1 MEPMPP
7 TVEGLIL
14 NHWTTREIP
23 RIKDL
28 NGKNEAMCVPA
39 ESLGEFFY
47 NLEVEKTLLSITQNW
62 EAWGGKINVF
72 DFKKIQNIIM
82 WGKKANDK
90 PEEDLHLNYRK
101 GEFQEFPGG
110 PVVRTAFSMPRAWIP
125 SLFGELR
132 SHKLQHSVANF
143 ITCIPTQGL
152 NAGLPHCRQML

>member
-1 MEPMPP
+1 MEPIPP

-47 NLEVEKTLLSITQNW
+47 NLEVEKTLLSITQNS
-62 EAWGGKINVF
+62 EAWGGEINVF
-72 DFKKIQNIIM
+72 DFKKIQNVIM

-90 PEEDLHLNYRK
+90 LEEDLHLNYRK

-110 PVVRTAFSMPRAWIP
+110 PVVRTLCPQGQESGSIP
-125 SLFGELR
+125 GQ
-132 SHKLQHSVANF
+132 KTKIPQAVWCLQKTKQEALVF
-143 ITCIPTQGL
+143 VL
-152 NAGLPHCRQML
+152 D